1 MFDVFL
7 QLSIPLA
14 CGILYRFIPGA
25 ITAAE
30 VRRVISSIVLNVFI
44 PLLTFGALSQVHI
57 GEHLWTIP
65 AVSISAVLVG
75 LGLSYIVYGQILKGR
90 IALPTAGAL
99 ILAGTWCNAMYLG
112 LPITTAVLGDGARHI
127 PIEYDYLGM
136 TPLLFSI
143 GTMICVR
150 YGTSGVR
157 SSVADALYQVAT
169 LPPMITIAIAM
180 FVNILD
186 VPIAPWITSSCTS
199 AGKVVPQLMLF
210 SIGLTLRV
218 PDPRHLLI
226 IVPAVAIRTVIV
238 PLILLSATVWL
249 IQDPVV
255 ETGAILETAMP
266 TMMLTMVFA
275 EKYGLD
281 TDVLAQAILAST
293 LISIITLPA
302 ILGLL

>member
-7 QLSIPLA
+7 QLSIPLT
-14 CGILYRFIPGA
+14 CGILYRFIPGSINA
-25 ITAAE
+25 GD

-44 PLLTFGALSQVHI
+44 PLLTFGTLSQVQI

-65 AVSISAVLVG
+65 VVSVSAVFVG
-75 LGLSYIVYGQILKGR
+75 LALSYLVYGIVLR
-90 IALPTAGAL
+90 RYVSPPAAGAL

-112 LPITTAVLGDGARHI
+112 LPITTAVLGEPARHI

-143 GTMICVR
+143 GTMICVH
-150 YGTSGVR
+150 YGST
-157 SSVADALYQVAT
+157 DARASFKDAALQVLK
-169 LPPMITIAIAM
+169 LPPMIMIVVAII
-180 FVNILD
+180 VNLLN
-186 VPIAPWITSSCTS
+186 VPIAPWITASCTS

-218 PDPRHLLI
+218 PDLQYLPRI
-226 IVPAVAIRTVIV
+226 IPAVGIRTVLV
-238 PLILLSATVWL
+238 PAIMWSATIWL
-249 IQDPVV
+249 IQDPIV
-255 ETGAILETAMP
+255 ETGALLETAMP

-275 EKYGLD
+275 ERYGLD

-293 LISIITLPA
+293 IVSILTLPA
-302 ILGLL
+302 LLGIL

>member
-1 MFDVFL
+1 
-7 QLSIPLA
+7 
-14 CGILYRFIPGA
+14 
-25 ITAAE
+25 
-30 VRRVISSIVLNVFI
+30 
-44 PLLTFGALSQVHI
+44 
-57 GEHLWTIP
+57 
-65 AVSISAVLVG
+65 
-75 LGLSYIVYGQILKGR
+75 
-90 IALPTAGAL
+90 
-99 ILAGTWCNAMYLG
+99 
-112 LPITTAVLGDGARHI
+112 
-127 PIEYDYLGM
+127 
-136 TPLLFSI
+136 
-143 GTMICVR
+143 
-150 YGTSGVR
+150 
-157 SSVADALYQVAT
+157 
-169 LPPMITIAIAM
+169 
-180 FVNILD
+180 
-186 VPIAPWITSSCTS
+186 
-199 AGKVVPQLMLF
+199 MLF